1 MIRAIP
7 SNASDNVYCTLLAH
21 SAIHGAMAGYC
32 GFTVGPVNVRH
43 CYIPI
48 SRVVATP
55 RNVNIADRM
64 WARLMSST
72 GQPNFANYSDAILES
87 RQKRNALRQQASP
100 TRTNGPSLS
109 TSNGGEYQSEP
120 AKKKPDEVIETGN
133 RQGLPKEKTKVS
145 FGDPK
150 AP

>member
-21 SAIHGAMAGYC
+21 GVIHGAMAGYC

-48 SRVVATP
+48 PRAVEYSRHV
-55 RNVNIADRM
+55 NVADRM

-72 GQPNFANYSDAILES
+72 NQPNFVEYGNAIQ
-87 RQKRNALRQQASP
+87 QKREKNEKVE
-100 TRTNGPSLS
+100 N
-109 TSNGGEYQSEP
+109 EEP
-120 AKKKPDEVIETGN
+120 VDVIETGN
-133 RQGLPKEKTKVS
+133 RQGWPKDQTESVS
-145 FGDPK
+145 VTVSEPVSEPDDPTV
-150 AP
+150 